1 MPRCLRDKFAVMI
14 HMCNFSD
21 PLALWDAHK
30 EALSEDFL
38 YRRRRLTSQNDLLY
52 SDLIFN
58 EALIC
63 IEDKILSFP
72 SGKHLPEYG
81 IPAPDRTRH
90 TLSSETPREI
100 LAEQSYDQTEMTHIV
115 ESRTPSLTPDQSD
128 VYRTICQLADSQ
140 QPDNRQGHLIFLDAP
155 GGTGKTYLLNLIL
168 AKFRSRGDIALAVA
182 SSGIAATLLQGGK
195 TAHSTFKLPLDLAT
209 NEYPSCDISRGSAK
223 AQLLARAKIIVWD
236 ECTMSHRGAFEAL
249 DRTLRD
255 IRQNDT
261 IMGGIILLLAGDF
274 RQILPVIKRG
284 TRLDQVRES
293 LKSSR
298 TLWPH
303 VRIMNLHTNMRL
315 RIDNDDDAR
324 QYSELLLRIGN
335 GLIPPDDQ
343 NLIQVPCGHPVH
355 SSQQLQDAVFPD
367 LACNYTDTTW
377 LSNRAILAPNNEVV
391 ADINDSLIQQLPTN
405 AKEYLSIDKPADI
418 DAAILYPVELL
429 NSLLPS
435 GLPPHRLYLKEGA
448 PIILLRNLDAPRLCN
463 GTKLIITRLRRNVI
477 EATIAMGQ
485 YKNESVFI
493 PRIPLIPSDA
503 LIPFKRLQFPIRL
516 CFAMT
521 INKAQGQTLETAG
534 LSLRSHCFSH
544 GQFYVACSRVRAPD
558 NLFILTENNKT
569 KNMVYHE
576 IFN

>member
-1 MPRCLRDKFAVMI
+1 MKIEEEKFYDRSDTAAAARSEEAKSNEADGKSQRSKGRI
-14 HMCNFSD
+14 QTTEFS
-21 PLALWDAHK
+21 L
-30 EALSEDFL
+30 
-38 YRRRRLTSQNDLLY
+38 RRR
-52 SDLIFN
+52 
-58 EALIC
+58 
-63 IEDKILSFP
+63 
-72 SGKHLPEYG
+72 
-81 IPAPDRTRH
+81 
-90 TLSSETPREI
+90 
-100 LAEQSYDQTEMTHIV
+100 
-115 ESRTPSLTPDQSD
+115 
-128 VYRTICQLADSQ
+128 
-140 QPDNRQGHLIFLDAP
+140 
-155 GGTGKTYLLNLIL
+155 
-168 AKFRSRGDIALAVA
+168 
-182 SSGIAATLLQGGK
+182 
-195 TAHSTFKLPLDLAT
+195 
-209 NEYPSCDISRGSAK
+209 
-223 AQLLARAKIIVWD
+223 
-236 ECTMSHRGAFEAL
+236 

-261 IMGGIILLLAGDF
+261 IKGGIILLLAGDF
-274 RQILPVIKRG
+274 RQILPVIQRG
-284 TRLDQVRES
+284 TRLDQVRAS
-293 LKSSR
+293 LKS
-298 TLWPH
+298 WPH

-355 SSQQLQDAVFPD
+355 SSQQLRDAVFPD
-367 LACNYTDTTW
+367 LARNYTDTTW
-377 LSNRAILAPNNEVV
+377 LSNIAILAPTNEVV
-391 ADINDSLIQQLPTN
+391 AGINDSLIQQLPTN
-405 AKEYLSIDKPADI
+405 AKEYLSIDTPADI

-463 GTKLIITRLRRNVI
+463 GTKLIITRLRRNVM
-477 EATIAMGQ
+477 EANIAMGQ

-544 GQFYVACSRVRAPD
+544 GQLYVACSRVCSRQ
-558 NLFILTENNKT
+558 NNKT
-569 KNMVYHE
+569 KNIVYHE